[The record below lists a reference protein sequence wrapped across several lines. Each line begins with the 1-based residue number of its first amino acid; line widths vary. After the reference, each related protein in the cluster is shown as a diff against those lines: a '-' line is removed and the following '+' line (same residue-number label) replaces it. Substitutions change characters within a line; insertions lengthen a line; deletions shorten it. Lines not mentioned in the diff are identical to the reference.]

1 MKEDERDCDCELFS
15 EGSLVGDWNRCKGDV
30 SPNYAPFSSDY
41 LATPLYKNKG
51 LEGLGCAKLNC
62 KKPAGWKPYKDCP
75 VKLNNPTGCNTEWC
89 VGVSKQEKDNDIV
102 DESACMAC
110 DEGYKLGGVVQ
121 DTYKYYERTI
131 SNLCVR
137 EDNDKASD
145 GFHFYPNTAYCPDDY
160 PIEDGIHPT
169 SVAVCNSP
177 LTNHDSNVLTKWC
190 KKEEPTTMQT
200 RHGTACFKITT
211 PSSTTTTTTTTTTAT
226 TKATPTTTTT
236 TTSSTTSSTL
246 AAATTNTDVTSFG
259 ADGFSPVAVNSTA
272 TTATITATTEDDYSE
287 NVLAGGGGTPAAASE
302 DGSDDVNA
310 NSSSNKESKMG
321 GSMIAVII
329 MAALAVIGIVVGILK
344 WRSGGGDPQP
354 LRPNAQFNNRMYD
367 TGVDGDGVGG
377 GGGGGHQARA
387 LSTPATSTLYA
398 IPMENED
405 GSAGPATGGAANG
418 GKGSI
423 PSTTAPAVEAG
434 QVMYGR
440 ALT

>member
-1 MKEDERDCDCELFS
+1 MKEDGDCDCELFS
-15 EGSLVGDWNRCKGDV
+15 GRADLNRCKGDA

-41 LATPLYKNKG
+41 LATPLYKNNG
-51 LEGLGCAKLNC
+51 LEGLGCGAVLNC
-62 KKPAGWKPYKDCP
+62 KEPAGWKPYKDCP
-75 VKLNNPTGCNTEWC
+75 VKINNLAGCDTEWC

-137 EDNDKASD
+137 EDDDAASD

-190 KKEEPTTMQT
+190 KKKEPTTMQT

-226 TKATPTTTTT
+226 TKATTTTTTT

-259 ADGFSPVAVNSTA
+259 ADGFSPVAVNSTT

-302 DGSDDVNA
+302 DGSDDGNA

-329 MAALAVIGIVVGILK
+329 MAALAVIGIIVGILK
-344 WRSGGGDPQP
+344 WRSGGW
-354 LRPNAQFNNRMYD
+354 
-367 TGVDGDGVGG
+367 
-377 GGGGGHQARA
+377 
-387 LSTPATSTLYA
+387 
-398 IPMENED
+398 
-405 GSAGPATGGAANG
+405 
-418 GKGSI
+418 
-423 PSTTAPAVEAG
+423 
-434 QVMYGR
+434 
-440 ALT
+440 